1 MSMSPGRLLRS
12 RAQLL
17 ICERAREPRTCVPLG
32 RRTQT
37 PESFLWRSISS
48 LLVPDVVAVEHAGG
62 GCCQYRPLREVAVL
76 KDPHIVFRGKA
87 KLLRRCPAVARLPYR
102 PVREGFVPSWSAK
115 SLLYR
120 PPWEGISS
128 SPGNLGAL
136 PLSSCPGTYTV
147 LTGKPCRPAW
157 ELMSSFVGRHI
168 VSPGKVYRP
177 ARENVSSSPGNRVAV
192 FAAKVRFSHNNRGK
206 RPVFVCV
213 NCLVCFYRKRAGLA
227 SG

>member
-1 MSMSPGRLLRS
+1 MSPGRLLRS

-17 ICERAREPRTCVPLG
+17 ICERAREPRTCVPPG

-48 LLVPDVVAVEHAGG
+48 LLVPDAVAVEHADE
-62 GCCQYRPLREVAVL
+62 GCHQYRPLREVAVL
-76 KDPHIVFRGKA
+76 KDPHIVFPGKA
-87 KLLRRCPAVARLPYR
+87 KLLRRCPAVAQLPYR

-120 PPWEGISS
+120 PRWEGISS
-128 SPGNLGAL
+128 PPGNLGAL
-136 PLSSCPGTYTV
+136 PLSSYPGTYTV
-147 LTGKPCRPAW
+147 LIGKPYCPAW
-157 ELMSSFVGRHI
+157 ELMSSCIGRYI

-177 ARENVSSSPGNRVAV
+177 VQENVSSSPGNRVAV
-192 FAAKVRFSHNNRGK
+192 FAAKVRFSHNTCGK

-213 NCLVCFYRKRAGLA
+213 NCLVCFYSKRAGLA